1 MTQARLAGLDIRAI
15 VLCAGLGLR
24 LRPLTARL
32 PKSLLPAVGRPV
44 LEHTLAE
51 LLAIGCTSV
60 AINLH
65 HLPQVIRKRFGSA
78 WQGMGITYSEEPEL
92 LGTLGALGPLRDF
105 VAGGDLVLVVNG
117 DSLCRWPLKKLVRSH
132 LKARA
137 DASLLLAR
145 RARPERFGGGVLV
158 GEDGRI
164 LALRGGRA
172 PQKKERRRVFAG
184 AHVFAPALL
193 DRAAKPVAGEP
204 GDLVTDLWEPLLTV
218 GGRLQAVETGRRW
231 HDLGTPQRYLE
242 AVLETARGRWPG
254 RLRRRLWI
262 AGGARVEGGAKVKR
276 SVLESG
282 ARAERGA
289 RVRDSLLLPG
299 AVASSGCE
307 LSWTIL
313 GPAVELP
320 AGAAVKARLVTAS
333 RSDVPVPEGGSVVG
347 GLVYSK
353 LEAAPR

>member
-204 GDLVTDLWEPLLTV
+204 GDLVADLWEPLLTV
-218 GGRLQAVETGRRW
+218 GGSGSPAVPASRAAPRSSARCSRAGRAPSGGRGC
-231 HDLGTPQRYLE
+231 GTRCSC
-242 AVLETARGRWPG
+242 RGRW
-254 RLRRRLWI
+254 
-262 AGGARVEGGAKVKR
+262 
-276 SVLESG
+276 
-282 ARAERGA
+282 RAA
-289 RVRDSLLLPG
+289 
-299 AVASSGCE
+299 AASSRG
-307 LSWTIL
+307 
-313 GPAVELP
+313 
-320 AGAAVKARLVTAS
+320 
-333 RSDVPVPEGGSVVG
+333 RSSVPRSSSPP
-347 GLVYSK
+347 
-353 LEAAPR
+353 APRSRRGW